1 MNQLQHHP
9 SSTYSRFANVFKLLV
24 LAAMVFLAH
33 PTIKAQNN
41 CLSFDGSNDHIN
53 LGTLS
58 PSGNFTTGFTYIG
71 WVKWGAFN
79 NWSRLFD
86 FGTGQG
92 VNNILLACNATS
104 NSLTLSNYLNTTP
117 YQFTTGNIVPLNQ
130 WVHIAAT
137 ISSSGAAK
145 VYVNGEL
152 VGTGNIQPPANISRN
167 ICYLGKSNW
176 TADAYFNGSMDEVS
190 IWTRELTS
198 TEINNSMFNSL
209 VGNESG
215 LYIYYKFNQGI
226 AGGPNTAIATL
237 NDETA
242 NAKHGTL
249 TGFALNG
256 ASSNFIQSQTP
267 STIQNNCLSFDGV
280 NDYVALPALGS
291 NLSQFT
297 LETWF
302 NASSFATSGNLN
314 CIYNTNTW
322 STGDVHFQ
330 FINNSGTL
338 QTQLAVCGS
347 TIQNITYNFATNT
360 WYHLATTYNATTK
373 IIKLYVNGSLVQ
385 SVPIATAVNANF
397 TASQIGAWT
406 TQRYFAGKFEEYRIW
421 STERTASE
429 ISANMLTSL
438 VGSETGLLANYKF
451 NQGVAGGTNTNLTGV
466 TNATG
471 INHGALGNFALTG
484 SSSNWV
490 SSFKNTPSTHVTNFT
505 GSLVNNKMTLT
516 WTDAIG
522 ETTPDGYYIFA
533 SKTNSFTAPID
544 GSMPTIDNDLS
555 DGAGVIRINQG
566 VQTYNGWT
574 NEEINTNY
582 YFNIYPFTNPGITI
596 KFNTTGQIPQAQIV
610 SRQLFVETASP
621 LPSHS
626 GSYWAD
632 YNNDGY
638 LDLLAQLDATEKTTL
653 FRNNQNNTYTA
664 VANFNAPSSEYNLNW
679 LDFDRN
685 GYLDITGRTNI
696 YLNNT
701 VGGFNTYPASNWG
714 LESPRGEWADFDND
728 GDLDLL
734 QLANNG
740 YDVKLFQNTNGIY
753 KEVFGNNFRPC
764 NGALM
769 WFDYNND
776 GFKDILT
783 TGKNP
788 IDNKY
793 YTTIYK
799 NTGNVKFVEQM
810 QFNLPGKIFSLFLTD
825 YNADGWMDILC
836 VAENLDNTTSLTL
849 IKNGEGNGFSPVN
862 NTTLNGQSSRIIS
875 TADLNNDGLSDFLVV
890 TIKDYVTI
898 NEINYAICEFK
909 VISYNYNNSVT
920 EIYNNVIQIQ
930 YVDPSITDI
939 NNDGNIDFLINGR
952 TQYFQN
958 IVSVVNQRPNKITNA
973 TAVIEGNGVRFQWSA
988 TDDKTPSAG
997 LTYNLRIGTSPGVS
1011 NILSAHSNTSGIL
1024 KMLKPG
1030 NMGTCTS
1037 VFYQLP
1043 KGTYYWNIQAI
1054 DNSFKGG
1061 AFMDADKSFT
1071 IPDIQ
1076 ASNLNAKIIDG
1087 NSLKLKWTNGNGT
1100 KRAVFC
1106 KIGTSGL
1113 ASPSNN
1119 KTYLPSPL
1127 YGNGDQIGTSGWYCV
1142 YNGISDSVIVNNLS
1156 ISNSYIFQVFEYS
1169 GNSGSEVYMTA
1180 VGSGNPG
1187 VFGTALFSEQPNIP
1201 NTECSYFTTTS
1212 EFIDYNNDGFLDIAV
1227 YAQNPYIYDV
1237 MSDPQKAYNALRI
1250 FRNNK
1255 DNTFEEQSMAL
1266 PQYTG
1271 GAVSWADFDNNGFP
1285 DIAVC
1290 GYYFGQYSGAYNTTK
1305 LYKNDN
1311 GIFSYF
1317 QNLTSFHDGYFAWGD
1332 FNNDGN
1338 IDLAAGGQPGSVAPV
1353 SILYLNSGAPD
1364 YTMVEQPNVPLLGVS
1379 DGAAKWG
1386 DYNNDGWID
1395 LVIAG
1400 NTNDGNYKVVLYENN
1415 KGIDFINSTVLLQF
1429 ERTFLNSNI
1438 DWVDYDKDG
1447 NNDIIWTSDIN
1458 NTIFHNNGD
1467 NTFTQIDNAFPAGNS
1482 NCSFAIGDFNN
1493 DNAADV
1499 VFARGGQKF
1508 KSLYQNN
1515 NNLFTLRTD
1524 FIQPYSDD
1532 GSVAW
1537 GDYDNDGDLDIITA
1551 SHYKASNYSFNVN
1564 ILKNNLNMKAGIFP
1578 ASVTPSAP
1586 QNISTTIKPGQLV
1599 VTWDRISKDISFNY
1613 SYNVM
1618 LTCIEPDKILLN
1630 SPNSDT
1636 LTGRRLVSSIGN
1648 AGYNNFAIFK
1658 NLTPGKYQIK
1668 VQSINGAYE
1677 GGSWSTPITVT
1688 VKDLQ
1693 AFYSFTEVCRG
1704 SETQFT
1710 DQSIPQT
1717 NLTWLWKF
1725 DDGTSSTEQNPK
1737 HKFVASGTH
1746 QVWLVVTSTDLKD
1759 ANGNFL
1765 KDSVLHTI
1773 NVKPNPIASF
1783 TAPNVCQGTET
1794 NFTNTTDPDGTS
1806 VKSWEWDY
1814 GNAESS
1820 VGIDP
1825 INKTYGIAK
1834 TYKTKLVVIATND
1847 CADSAIVNT
1856 TVSPIPS
1863 AFIYTSK
1870 NSKFDFCKN
1879 SSDSALL
1886 YVTKQANCT
1895 YQWLDNGAG
1904 VVDKTD
1910 TSLTIAG
1917 CDLAKTYSL
1926 QAIVKLSDLLGGCS
1940 SKTPTAVLVT
1950 VKESPDAPTIVQ
1962 PPVTTIC
1969 EGDTLKLSIAP
1980 IPNVTYAWSGGLN
1993 PNSSNNHNATT
2004 SGNYSVRVSNSTGC
2018 AVESTNKIDVTVNPK
2033 PDKPVLINSLGATTT
2048 ICSDKELLLKV
2059 DDTPGMTY
2067 KWFNGV
2073 ALLPNATTAQFRV
2086 EQSGSYSV
2094 SVKNGFD
2101 CSNTAA
2107 PIQITVNQS
2116 PTAPS
2121 IAYSGSTTFCG
2132 GDSLLLTAPP
2142 INGMTYSWLLNGG
2155 DLGVTSNDLFAKAS
2169 GSYSVKVKNT
2179 LQCEAIS
2186 APISVIVNP
2195 SPAVPSVSYGDT
2207 EFCQGGSITFSVA
2220 SINGL
2225 FYQWMRGKES
2235 ILGATSS
2242 TYTTQEK
2249 GDYWLSITNS
2259 SQCGA
2264 STSPVTVTVNDLP
2277 AKPAIGEVNGITSFC
2292 PETEVTLKVQN
2303 ASSSLNYQWR
2313 RSGINIE
2320 GAGNYSYAG
2329 KLSAGDY
2336 SVVASKGICS
2346 AESDIITLNT
2356 KQAPVKPTISAR
2368 GPNVWILVC
2377 DNKAANIYKWY
2388 YNNQLIPTANTYQYV
2403 ANKNLGDY
2411 KVEVNEGGECSTVSD
2426 IINIPTGNVVS
2437 VIDELIGEIVS
2448 ISPNP
2453 SSGIF
2458 NVDLGAE
2465 LIGSID
2471 VQILDSKGALMLSQQ
2486 LGNTSNFSINLGD
2499 YPNGIYLCKISHK
2512 GSSFVKKIVKLQ

>member
-1 MNQLQHHP
+1 MNKLHHHL
-9 SSTYSRFANVFKLLV
+9 SSTYSRFVTAFKV
-24 LAAMVFLAH
+24 QILAALIFLVN
-33 PTIKAQNN
+33 PSINAQNN
-41 CLSFDGSNDHIN
+41 CLNFDGSNDHVN
-53 LGTLS
+53 LGTLA
-58 PSGNFTTGFTYIG
+58 PTGNFTTGFTYMG

-86 FGTGQG
+86 FGTGEG

-117 YQFTTGNIVPLNQ
+117 YQLTSGNIAQLNQ
-130 WVHIAAT
+130 WIHIAAT
-137 ISSSGAAK
+137 ISNTGTAK
-145 VYVNGEL
+145 IYVNGL
-152 VGTGNIQPPANISRN
+152 VVASGNIQPPANIARN
-167 ICYLGKSNW
+167 LCYLGRSNW
-176 TADAYFNGSMDEVS
+176 GTDAYFNGSMDEVS

-215 LYIYYKFNQGI
+215 LYIYYKFDQGI
-226 AGGPNTAIATL
+226 AGGTNTAITTL

-799 NTGNVKFVEQM
+799 NTGNVKFVEQT

-1400 NTNDGNYKVVLYENN
+1400 NINDGNYKVVLYENN

-1438 DWVDYDKDG
+1438 DWVDYEKDG

-1467 NTFTQIDNAFPAGNS
+1467 NTFTQIDNAFPAGNR
-1482 NCSFAIGDFNN
+1482 NCSFSIGDYNN
-1493 DNAADV
+1493 DHTTDI
-1499 VFARGGQKF
+1499 VFARGGQDF

-1515 NNLFTLRTD
+1515 SPNNLFTLRTD

-1737 HKFVASGTH
+1737 FKFEASGEH
-1746 QVWLVVTSTDLKD
+1746 QIWLVVTSTELTD

-1765 KDSVLHTI
+1765 KDSVMHTV
-1773 NVKPNPIASF
+1773 NVKLNPKAAF

-1794 NFTNTTDPDGTS
+1794 KFTNGTDMDGTTA
-1806 VKSWEWDY
+1806 KSWKWDY
-1814 GNAESS
+1814 GNGEVSTDS
-1820 VGIDP
+1820 IP
-1825 INKTYGIAK
+1825 LNKIYGIAK
-1834 TYKTKLVVIATND
+1834 TYNTKLVVVASNN
-1847 CADSAIVNT
+1847 CADSIQVNT
-1856 TVSPIPS
+1856 TVVPVPS
-1863 AFIYTSK
+1863 AVISVTQ
-1870 NSKFDFCKN
+1870 NSKFSFCKD
-1879 SSDSALL
+1879 SDDSAILSL
-1886 YVTKQANCT
+1886 ATQDNCN
-1895 YQWLDNGAG
+1895 YQW
-1904 VVDKTD
+1904 
-1910 TSLTIAG
+1910 
-1917 CDLAKTYSL
+1917 
-1926 QAIVKLSDLLGGCS
+1926 
-1940 SKTPTAVLVT
+1940 
-1950 VKESPDAPTIVQ
+1950 E
-1962 PPVTTIC
+1962 
-1969 EGDTLKLSIAP
+1969 
-1980 IPNVTYAWSGGLN
+1980 
-1993 PNSSNNHNATT
+1993 
-2004 SGNYSVRVSNSTGC
+2004 NYSVVLTDKTNNQLAITGSDNVGTYSITATITSKLVSEGC
-2018 AVESTNKIDVTVNPK
+2018 VARSTNPVVITINPK
-2033 PDKPVLINSLGATTT
+2033 ASKPIIEEKTNNTLFCPGTEV
-2048 ICSDKELLLKV
+2048 EL
-2059 DDTPGMTY
+2059 
-2067 KWFNGV
+2067 N
-2073 ALLPNATTAQFRV
+2073 
-2086 EQSGSYSV
+2086 
-2094 SVKNGFD
+2094 VKNY
-2101 CSNTAA
+2101 SNT
-2107 PIQITVNQS
+2107 V
-2116 PTAPS
+2116 
-2121 IAYSGSTTFCG
+2121 
-2132 GDSLLLTAPP
+2132 
-2142 INGMTYSWLLNGG
+2142 
-2155 DLGVTSNDLFAKAS
+2155 
-2169 GSYSVKVKNT
+2169 
-2179 LQCEAIS
+2179 
-2186 APISVIVNP
+2186 
-2195 SPAVPSVSYGDT
+2195 
-2207 EFCQGGSITFSVA
+2207 
-2220 SINGL
+2220 
-2225 FYQWMRGKES
+2225 
-2235 ILGATSS
+2235 
-2242 TYTTQEK
+2242 
-2249 GDYWLSITNS
+2249 
-2259 SQCGA
+2259 
-2264 STSPVTVTVNDLP
+2264 
-2277 AKPAIGEVNGITSFC
+2277 
-2292 PETEVTLKVQN
+2292 
-2303 ASSSLNYQWR
+2303 NYQWKYY
-2313 RSGINIE
+2313 GVVID
-2320 GAGNYSYAG
+2320 GANNQVYKG
-2329 KLSAGDY
+2329 KLAAGDY
-2336 SVVASKGICS
+2336 SVEAEPGSCAS
-2346 AESDIITLNT
+2346 ESDKITLKYKPALPKPNILGHG
-2356 KQAPVKPTISAR
+2356 PTI
-2368 GPNVWILVC
+2368 WILAC
-2377 DNKAANIYKWY
+2377 DNMAAAGYRWY
-2388 YNNQLIPTANTYQYV
+2388 YNDNLIPNSNNYQYY
-2403 ANKNLGDY
+2403 ANKNYGNY
-2411 KVEVNEGGECSTVSD
+2411 YVTVNDGGECWTPSD
-2426 IINIPTGNVVS
+2426 LFKAELVNGVDDPDIN
-2437 VIDELIGEIVS
+2437 S
-2448 ISPNP
+2448 IKVFPNP
-2453 SSGIF
+2453 SSGLF
-2458 NVDLGAE
+2458 
-2465 LIGSID
+2465 
-2471 VQILDSKGALMLSQQ
+2471 QILLGDNVKGNVSLKVINI
-2486 LGNTSNFSINLGD
+2486 LGKTILNKNFTSNTDSSVDISNFTS
-2499 YPNGIYLCKISHK
+2499 GIYYLNFEFNGKTLIK
-2512 GSSFVKKIVKLQ
+2512 KVVKQ